1 MQEDYGIP
9 PVHASLGAFSHT
21 TETGETGSMTLHEEQ
36 AQHEHGN
43 HPGNEA
49 ATAAQAQPAVEEG
62 EVANGTGTTTK
73 AWYRRI
79 RWWGWVLIAIAAV
92 IVVFAGAVGT
102 QALLV
107 KHHEDKAIAVMEDAV
122 KGRDLN
128 NLDGAIADMQKET
141 RAAKNITNGALWS
154 FTEKLPGIK
163 GSMRVVRMMTDVV
176 DDMAQDTAPK
186 FADVVQAIDAKSIYR
201 NGRINA
207 APLIKV
213 LPKLDT
219 AAQSLQR
226 CTEEYDK
233 IPIPRISMVA
243 NALNSSRGMLDQA
256 NYYVQASVDEYIPN
270 LPTWLGYEGKQTY
283 AILAMTPGEMRAS
296 GGLIGAVGTVTITDG
311 KIEIGDFK
319 SNLGFAD
326 SNIVARNLSEDE
338 QRLYKEEGPMNMN
351 YDIRD
356 IANSPDT
363 VRVADYF
370 KDIWSQL
377 RIGKNTE
384 LNGIVLADPLM
395 VQSLVKVLGDVTLA
409 DGTVLTG
416 TNTAEFLIN
425 TAYREY
431 PAGETDAMFGTVA
444 KACIQRLTEDL
455 DAGKMARLAS
465 EMFTLAHNRHLSLY
479 SFDPTMQQ
487 LLWDTELTNTFPLD
501 EAKPKIGIY
510 ITENNPSKMGWYI
523 KRSTKI
529 TQLDCLNDG
538 PAKYHV
544 EYTIRNT
551 MTDEESKTLPQYI
564 TGIRNEFPDSH
575 GTSFEKIVF
584 MPPAGGTMS
593 NFEVTGNGADP
604 VADSL
609 NYRFIYTTITQ
620 VQPESEVTYSFDV
633 TVSPDAKRK
642 LGVDET
648 PTASEKPDVTYVKQ
662 CPVQ

>member
-1 MQEDYGIP
+1 MTSHDDQEQRGQGAHPKEEADNAV
-9 PVHASLGAFSHT
+9 PVHDAMGAETVSHK
-21 TETGETGSMTLHEEQ
+21 
-36 AQHEHGN
+36 
-43 HPGNEA
+43 P
-49 ATAAQAQPAVEEG
+49 
-62 EVANGTGTTTK
+62 
-73 AWYRRI
+73 WYRRI
-79 RWWGWVLIAIAAV
+79 RWWGWILIAIAAV
-92 IVVFAGAVGT
+92 LVVFAGTVGT

-107 KHHEDKAIAVMEDAV
+107 KHHEEAAIAVVKDAV
-122 KGRDLN
+122 KERKIN
-128 NLDGAIADMQKET
+128 NLDGVVADMQKQT
-141 RAAKNITNGALWS
+141 RAARNITNGPLWS

-163 GSMRVVRMMTDVV
+163 GSIRVVRMMTDVV

-186 FADVVQAIDAKSIYR
+186 FVDAAQTIDAKSIYK

-207 APLIKV
+207 EPIVEA
-213 LPKLDT
+213 LPELET

-226 CTEEYDK
+226 YTEEFDR
-233 IPIPRISMVA
+233 IPTPRIGIVA
-243 NALNSSRGMLDQA
+243 NTLNSSRGMLDRA
-256 NYYVQASVDEYIPN
+256 NYYMQAAVDEYIPN
-270 LPTWLGYEGKQTY
+270 LPTWLGYESKQTY

-296 GGLIGAVGTVTITDG
+296 GGLIGAVGMVTIVDG
-311 KIEIGDFK
+311 KIEIGDFEANTK
-319 SNLGFAD
+319 FAD
-326 SNIVARNLSEDE
+326 ANITARNLSEDE
-338 QRLYKEEGPMNMN
+338 NRLYREEGPMSLN
-351 YDIRD
+351 YDVRD

-370 KDIWSQL
+370 KAIWKQTE
-377 RIGKNTE
+377 IGKDTE

-395 VQSLVKVLGDVTLA
+395 VQSLVKVLGDVTLPN
-409 DGTVLTG
+409 GTVLTG
-416 TNTAEFLIN
+416 TNTADFLIN
-425 TAYREY
+425 TAYKDY
-431 PAGETDAMFGTVA
+431 PAEETDAMFGTVA
-444 KACIQRLTEDL
+444 KACVQRLMGDL
-455 DAGKMARLAS
+455 DTGKMAKLAS
-465 EMFTLAHNRHLSLY
+465 EMFTLAHNRHLAVY

-487 LLWDTELTNTFPLD
+487 IFWDTELTPTFPLD
-501 EAKPKIGIY
+501 EAKPEIGIY

-529 TQLDCLNDG
+529 TQLDCLEDG

-551 MTDEESKTLPQYI
+551 MTDEESKTLPHYI
-564 TGIRNEFPDSH
+564 TGIRSEFPDSH

-593 NFEVTGNGADP
+593 DFEVTGNGADP

-609 NYRFIYTTITQ
+609 NYRLIYTTITQ

-633 TVSPDAKRK
+633 TVSPDAKHK

>member
-1 MQEDYGIP
+1 M
-9 PVHASLGAFSHT
+9 GAETVSHK
-21 TETGETGSMTLHEEQ
+21 
-36 AQHEHGN
+36 
-43 HPGNEA
+43 P
-49 ATAAQAQPAVEEG
+49 
-62 EVANGTGTTTK
+62 
-73 AWYRRI
+73 WYRHI
-79 RWWGWVLIAIAAV
+79 RWWGWILIAIAAV
-92 IVVFAGAVGT
+92 LVVFAGTVGT

-107 KHHEDKAIAVMEDAV
+107 KHHEEAAIAVVKDAV
-122 KGRDLN
+122 KERKLN
-128 NLDGAIADMQKET
+128 NLDGVVADMQKQT
-141 RAAKNITNGALWS
+141 RAARNITNGPLWS

-186 FADVVQAIDAKSIYR
+186 FVDAAQTIDAKSIYK

-207 APLIKV
+207 EPIVEA
-213 LPKLDT
+213 LPELET

-226 CTEEYDK
+226 YTEEFDR
-233 IPIPRISMVA
+233 IPTPRIGIVA
-243 NALNSSRGMLDQA
+243 NTLNSSRGMLDRA
-256 NYYVQASVDEYIPN
+256 NYYMQAAVDEYIPN
-270 LPTWLGYEGKQTY
+270 LPTWLGYKGKQTY

-296 GGLIGAVGTVTITDG
+296 GGLIGAVGTVTIDKG
-311 KIEIGDFK
+311 KIEIGDFEANAK
-319 SNLGFAD
+319 FAGD
-326 SNIVARNLSEDE
+326 GITARNLSEDE
-338 QRLYKEEGPMNMN
+338 NRLYREEGPMILN
-351 YDIRD
+351 YDTRD

-370 KDIWSQL
+370 KAIWNQTKM
-377 RIGKNTE
+377 GKDTE
-384 LNGIVLADPLM
+384 LNGIVLADPLV
-395 VQSLVKVLGDVTLA
+395 VQSLVKVLGDVKLPN
-409 DGTVLTG
+409 GTVLTG
-416 TNTAEFLIN
+416 TNTADFLIN
-425 TAYREY
+425 TAYKDY
-431 PAGETDAMFGTVA
+431 PAEETDAMFGTVA
-444 KACIQRLTEDL
+444 KACVQRLMGDL
-455 DAGKMARLAS
+455 DAGKMAKLAG
-465 EMFTLAHNRHLSLY
+465 EMFTLAHNRHLAVY

-487 LLWDTELTNTFPLD
+487 IFWDTELTPTFPLD
-501 EAKPKIGIY
+501 EAKPEIGIY

-529 TQLDCLNDG
+529 TQLDCLEDG

-551 MTDEESKTLPQYI
+551 MTDEESKTLPPYI
-564 TGIRNEFPDSH
+564 TGIRSEFPDSH

-593 NFEVTGNGADP
+593 DFEVTGNGADP

-609 NYRFIYTTITQ
+609 NYRLIYTTITQ

-633 TVSPDAKRK
+633 TVSPDAKQK

>member
-1 MQEDYGIP
+1 MT
-9 PVHASLGAFSHT
+9 SHDNVA
-21 TETGETGSMTLHEEQ
+21 GG
-36 AQHEHGN
+36 
-43 HPGNEA
+43 
-49 ATAAQAQPAVEEG
+49 TAG
-62 EVANGTGTTTK
+62 KEVSHK
-73 AWYRRI
+73 PWYRRV
-79 RWWGWVLIAIAAV
+79 RWWGWILIAIAAV
-92 IVVFAGAVGT
+92 LVVFTGTVGT

-107 KHHEDKAIAVMEDAV
+107 KHHEEAAIAVVKDAV
-122 KGRDLN
+122 KERKLN
-128 NLDGAIADMQKET
+128 DFDGVVADMQKQT
-141 RAAKNITNGALWS
+141 RAARNITNGPLWS

-186 FADVVQAIDAKSIYR
+186 FADVAQTIDVKSIYR
-201 NGRINA
+201 NGSINA
-207 APLIKV
+207 EPIVKA
-213 LPKLDT
+213 LPELET

-226 CTEEYDK
+226 YTEEFDR
-233 IPIPRISMVA
+233 IPTPRIGIVA
-243 NALNSSRGMLDQA
+243 NALNSSRGMLDRA
-256 NYYVQASVDEYIPN
+256 NYYMQAAVDEYIPN
-270 LPTWLGYEGKQTY
+270 LPKWLGYEGKQTY

-296 GGLIGAVGTVTITDG
+296 GGLIGAVGAVTITDG
-311 KIEIGDFK
+311 KLEIGDFE
-319 SNLGFAD
+319 SNMKFAGA
-326 SNIVARNLSEDE
+326 SITARNLSEDE
-338 QRLYKEEGPMNMN
+338 NRLYREEGPMSLN
-351 YDIRD
+351 YDVRD

-370 KDIWSQL
+370 KAIWNQTEM
-377 RIGKNTE
+377 GKDTE

-395 VQSLVKVLGDVTLA
+395 VQSLVKILGDVRLD
-409 DGTVLTG
+409 DGTILTG
-416 TNTAEFLIN
+416 SNTADFLIN
-425 TAYREY
+425 TAYKRY
-431 PAGETDAMFGTVA
+431 ANTDAMFATVA
-444 KACIQRLTEDL
+444 KVCVQRLMGDL
-455 DAGKMARLAS
+455 DAGKMAKLAS
-465 EMFTLAHNRHLSLY
+465 EMLTLAHNRHISVY

-487 LLWDTELTNTFPLD
+487 IFWDTELTSTFPLD
-501 EAKPKIGIY
+501 EAKPEIGIY

-529 TQLDCLNDG
+529 TQLDCLESG

-551 MTDEESKTLPQYI
+551 MTDEESKTLPWYI
-564 TGIRNEFPDSH
+564 TGARSEFPDSK

-609 NYRFIYTTITQ
+609 NYRLIYTTITQ
-620 VQPESEVTYSFDV
+620 VQPESEATYAFDV
-633 TVSPDAKRK
+633 TVSPDARQK

>member
-1 MQEDYGIP
+1 MRPLDS
-9 PVHASLGAFSHT
+9 ARTSLGTFSRT
-21 TETGETGSMTLHEEQ
+21 TETGETGSMTSHDDQ
-36 AQHEHGN
+36 AQHGQRAHPEVEDGN
-43 HPGNEA
+43 T
-49 ATAAQAQPAVEEG
+49 ATAQSAVA
-62 EVANGTGTTTK
+62 VDTAPRK
-73 AWYRRI
+73 PWYRRVH
-79 RWWGWVLIAIAAV
+79 WWGWVLIALAAV
-92 IVVFAGAVGT
+92 LMVFTGTIGT

-107 KHHEDKAIAVMEDAV
+107 KHHEEAAIAVVKDAV
-122 KGRDLN
+122 KKHRLN
-128 NLDGAIADMQKET
+128 DLDGVVADMQKET
-141 RAAKNITNGALWS
+141 RAAKNITNGPLWS

-186 FADVVQAIDAKSIYR
+186 FADVAQSIDAKSIYK
-201 NGRINA
+201 NGSINA
-207 APLIKV
+207 APIV
-213 LPKLDT
+213 QALPELET

-226 CTEEYDK
+226 HTEEFDR
-233 IPIPRISMVA
+233 IPTPRIGIVA
-243 NALNSSRGMLDQA
+243 NALNSSRGMLDRA
-256 NYYVQASVDEYIPN
+256 NYYMQAAVDEYIPN

-311 KIEIGDFK
+311 KIEIGDFEANTK
-319 SNLGFAD
+319 FAD
-326 SNIVARNLSEDE
+326 AYITARNLSTDE
-338 QRLYKEEGPMNMN
+338 NRLYREEGPMNLN
-351 YDIRD
+351 YDVRD

-370 KDIWSQL
+370 RAIWNQTE
-377 RIGKNTE
+377 IGKDTE

-395 VQSLVKVLGDVTLA
+395 VQSLVKVLGDVTLPN
-409 DGTVLTG
+409 GTVLTG
-416 TNTAEFLIN
+416 TNTADFLIN
-425 TAYREY
+425 TAYKEY
-431 PAGETDAMFGTVA
+431 PAEETDAMFGTVA
-444 KACIQRLTEDL
+444 KACVQRLMGDL
-455 DAGKMARLAS
+455 DAGKMAKLAS
-465 EMFTLAHNRHLSLY
+465 EMLTLAHNRHLAVY

-487 LLWDTELTNTFPLD
+487 IFWDFGLTPTFPLD
-501 EAKPKIGIY
+501 EAKPEIGIY

-529 TQLDCLNDG
+529 TQLDCLEDG

-551 MTDEESKTLPQYI
+551 MTDEESKTLPHYI
-564 TGIRNEFPDSH
+564 TGIRSEFPDSH

-593 NFEVTGNGADP
+593 DFEVTGNGADP

-609 NYRFIYTTITQ
+609 KYRLIYTTITQ

>member
-1 MQEDYGIP
+1 MT
-9 PVHASLGAFSHT
+9 SHDD
-21 TETGETGSMTLHEEQ
+21 Q
-36 AQHEHGN
+36 AQRGQGTHPEAESGN
-43 HPGNEA
+43 
-49 ATAAQAQPAVEEG
+49 TAPSQNAV
-62 EVANGTGTTTK
+62 VAETAPHK
-73 AWYRRI
+73 PWYRRI

-92 IVVFAGAVGT
+92 MVVFAGTVGT

-107 KHHEDKAIAVMEDAV
+107 KHHEEAAIAVVKDAV
-122 KGRDLN
+122 KKQRLN
-128 NLDGAIADMQKET
+128 DFDGVVADMQKQT
-141 RAAKNITNGALWS
+141 RAARDITNGPLWS

-186 FADVVQAIDAKSIYR
+186 FADVAQTIDAKSIYK

-207 APLIKV
+207 GPIVKA
-213 LPKLDT
+213 LPELET

-226 CTEEYDK
+226 YTEEFDR
-233 IPIPRISMVA
+233 IPTPRLGIVA
-243 NALNSSRGMLDQA
+243 NALNSSRGMLDRA
-256 NYYVQASVDEYIPN
+256 NYYMQAAVDEYIPN

-296 GGLIGAVGTVTITDG
+296 GGLIGAVGTVTIDKG
-311 KIEIGDFK
+311 KIEIGDFEANTK
-319 SNLGFAD
+319 FAGD
-326 SNIVARNLSEDE
+326 GITARNLSEDE
-338 QRLYKEEGPMNMN
+338 NRLYREEGPMNLN
-351 YDIRD
+351 YDTRD

-370 KDIWSQL
+370 RAIWNQTE
-377 RIGKNTE
+377 IGKDTE

-395 VQSLVKVLGDVTLA
+395 VQSLVRVLGDVKLPN
-409 DGTVLTG
+409 GTVLTG
-416 TNTAEFLIN
+416 TNTADFLIN
-425 TAYREY
+425 TAYKDY
-431 PAGETDAMFGTVA
+431 PAEETDAMFGTVA
-444 KACIQRLTEDL
+444 KACVQRLMGDL
-455 DAGKMARLAS
+455 DAGKMAKLAS
-465 EMFTLAHNRHLSLY
+465 EMFTLAHNRHLAVY

-487 LLWDTELTNTFPLD
+487 IFWDTELTPTFPLD
-501 EAKPKIGIY
+501 EAKPEIGIY

-529 TQLDCLNDG
+529 TQLDCLEDG

-564 TGIRNEFPDSH
+564 TGIRSEFPDSH

-593 NFEVTGNGADP
+593 DFEVTGNGADP

-609 NYRFIYTTITQ
+609 NFRLIYTTITQ

-633 TVSPDAKRK
+633 TVSPDAKQK

-648 PTASEKPDVTYVKQ
+648 PTASETPDVTYVRQ

>member
-1 MQEDYGIP
+1 MT
-9 PVHASLGAFSHT
+9 SHDNVA
-21 TETGETGSMTLHEEQ
+21 GG
-36 AQHEHGN
+36 
-43 HPGNEA
+43 
-49 ATAAQAQPAVEEG
+49 TAG
-62 EVANGTGTTTK
+62 KEVSHK
-73 AWYRRI
+73 PWYRRV

-92 IVVFAGAVGT
+92 MVVFAGTIGT

-107 KHHEDKAIAVMEDAV
+107 KHHEEAAIAVVKDAV
-122 KGRDLN
+122 KKQRLN
-128 NLDGAIADMQKET
+128 DLDGVVADMQKQT
-141 RAAKNITNGALWS
+141 RAARNITNGPLWS

-186 FADVVQAIDAKSIYR
+186 FADAAQTVDAKSIYK
-201 NGRINA
+201 NGSINA
-207 APLIKV
+207 EPIVKA
-213 LPKLDT
+213 LPELET

-226 CTEEYDK
+226 YTEEFDR
-233 IPIPRISMVA
+233 IPTPRIGIVA
-243 NALNSSRGMLDQA
+243 NALNSSRGMLDMA
-256 NYYVQASVDEYIPN
+256 NYYMQATVDEYIPN

-311 KIEIGDFK
+311 KIEIGDFEPNMK
-319 SNLGFAD
+319 FAGA
-326 SNIVARNLSEDE
+326 SITARNLSEDE
-338 QRLYKEEGPMNMN
+338 NRLYREEGPMSLN
-351 YDIRD
+351 YDVRD

-370 KDIWSQL
+370 KAIWNQTEM
-377 RIGKNTE
+377 GKDTE

-395 VQSLVKVLGDVTLA
+395 VQSLVKILGDVRLD
-409 DGTVLTG
+409 DGTILTG
-416 TNTAEFLIN
+416 SNTADFLIN
-425 TAYREY
+425 TAYKRY
-431 PAGETDAMFGTVA
+431 ANTDAMFGTVA
-444 KACIQRLTEDL
+444 KACVQRLMGDL
-455 DAGKMARLAS
+455 DAGKMAKLAG
-465 EMFTLAHNRHLSLY
+465 EMFTLAHNRHLAVY

-487 LLWDTELTNTFPLD
+487 IFWDTELTSTFPLD
-501 EAKPKIGIY
+501 EAKPEIGIY

-529 TQLDCLNDG
+529 TQLDCLEDG

-551 MTDEESKTLPQYI
+551 MTDEESKTLPWYI
-564 TGIRNEFPDSH
+564 TGARSEFPDSK

-609 NYRFIYTTITQ
+609 NYRLIYTTITQ

>member
-1 MQEDYGIP
+1 MTSHDDQEQRGQGAHPKEEADNAV
-9 PVHASLGAFSHT
+9 PVHDAMA
-21 TETGETGSMTLHEEQ
+21 
-36 AQHEHGN
+36 A
-43 HPGNEA
+43 EA
-49 ATAAQAQPAVEEG
+49 VPH
-62 EVANGTGTTTK
+62 K
-73 AWYRRI
+73 PWYRRI
-79 RWWGWVLIAIAAV
+79 RWWGWILIAIAAV
-92 IVVFAGAVGT
+92 LVVFAGTVGT

-107 KHHEDKAIAVMEDAV
+107 KHHEETAIAVVKDAV
-122 KGRDLN
+122 KERKLN
-128 NLDGAIADMQKET
+128 NLDGVVADMQKQT
-141 RAAKNITNGALWS
+141 RAARNITNGPLWS

-186 FADVVQAIDAKSIYR
+186 FVDAAQTIDAKSIYK

-207 APLIKV
+207 EPIVEA
-213 LPKLDT
+213 LPELET

-226 CTEEYDK
+226 YTEEFDR
-233 IPIPRISMVA
+233 IPTPRIGIVA
-243 NALNSSRGMLDQA
+243 NTLNSSRGMLDRA
-256 NYYVQASVDEYIPN
+256 NYYMQAAVDEYIPN
-270 LPTWLGYEGKQTY
+270 LPTWLGYKGKQTY

-296 GGLIGAVGTVTITDG
+296 GGLIGAVGTVTIDKG
-311 KIEIGDFK
+311 KIEIGDFEANTK
-319 SNLGFAD
+319 FAGD
-326 SNIVARNLSEDE
+326 GITARNLSEDE
-338 QRLYKEEGPMNMN
+338 NRLYREEGPMSLN
-351 YDIRD
+351 YDTRD

-370 KDIWSQL
+370 KAIWNQTKM
-377 RIGKNTE
+377 GKDTE
-384 LNGIVLADPLM
+384 LNGIVLADPLV
-395 VQSLVKVLGDVTLA
+395 VQSLVKVFGDVKLPN
-409 DGTVLTG
+409 GTVLTG
-416 TNTAEFLIN
+416 TNTADFLIN
-425 TAYREY
+425 TAYKDY
-431 PAGETDAMFGTVA
+431 PAEETDAMFGTVA
-444 KACIQRLTEDL
+444 KACVQRLMGDL
-455 DAGKMARLAS
+455 DTGKMAKLAS
-465 EMFTLAHNRHLSLY
+465 EMFTLAHNRHLAVY

-487 LLWDTELTNTFPLD
+487 IFWDTELTPTFPLD
-501 EAKPKIGIY
+501 EAKPEIGIY

-529 TQLDCLNDG
+529 TQLDCLEDG

-551 MTDEESKTLPQYI
+551 MTDEESKTLPHYI
-564 TGIRNEFPDSH
+564 TGIRSEFPDSH

-593 NFEVTGNGADP
+593 DFEVTGNGADP

-609 NYRFIYTTITQ
+609 NYRLIYTTITQ

-633 TVSPDAKRK
+633 TVSPDAKHK

>member
-1 MQEDYGIP
+1 MT
-9 PVHASLGAFSHT
+9 SHDD
-21 TETGETGSMTLHEEQ
+21 Q
-36 AQHEHGN
+36 AQHEQGTHPKAEAGN
-43 HPGNEA
+43 AVPAHDAVAAEA
-49 ATAAQAQPAVEEG
+49 VPH
-62 EVANGTGTTTK
+62 K
-73 AWYRRI
+73 PWYRRI
-79 RWWGWVLIAIAAV
+79 RWWGWILIAIAAV
-92 IVVFAGAVGT
+92 LVVFAGTVGT

-107 KHHEDKAIAVMEDAV
+107 KHHEEAAIAVVKDAV
-122 KGRDLN
+122 KERKLN
-128 NLDGAIADMQKET
+128 DLDGVVADMQKQT
-141 RAAKNITNGALWS
+141 RAARNITNGPLWS

-186 FADVVQAIDAKSIYR
+186 FVDAAQTIDAKSIYK

-207 APLIKV
+207 EPIVEA
-213 LPKLDT
+213 LPELET

-226 CTEEYDK
+226 YTEEFDR
-233 IPIPRISMVA
+233 IPTPRIGIVA
-243 NALNSSRGMLDQA
+243 NTLNSSRGMLDRA
-256 NYYVQASVDEYIPN
+256 NYYMQAAVDEYIPN
-270 LPTWLGYEGKQTY
+270 LPTWLGYKGKQTY

-296 GGLIGAVGTVTITDG
+296 GGLIGAVGTVTIDKG
-311 KIEIGDFK
+311 KIEIGDFEANTK
-319 SNLGFAD
+319 FAGD
-326 SNIVARNLSEDE
+326 GITARNLSEDE
-338 QRLYKEEGPMNMN
+338 NRLYREEGPMSLN
-351 YDIRD
+351 YDTRD

-370 KDIWSQL
+370 KAIWNQTKM
-377 RIGKNTE
+377 GKDTE

-395 VQSLVKVLGDVTLA
+395 VQSLVKVLGDVTLPN
-409 DGTVLTG
+409 GTVLTG
-416 TNTAEFLIN
+416 TNTADFLIN
-425 TAYREY
+425 TAYKDY
-431 PAGETDAMFGTVA
+431 PAEETDAMFGTVA
-444 KACIQRLTEDL
+444 KACVQRLMGDL
-455 DAGKMARLAS
+455 DAGKMAKLAS
-465 EMFTLAHNRHLSLY
+465 EMFTLAHNRHLAVY

-487 LLWDTELTNTFPLD
+487 IFWDTELTPTFPLN
-501 EAKPKIGIY
+501 EAKPEIGIY

-529 TQLDCLNDG
+529 TQLDCLEDG

-551 MTDEESKTLPQYI
+551 MTDEESKTLPPYI
-564 TGIRNEFPDSH
+564 TGIRSEFPDSH

-593 NFEVTGNGADP
+593 DFEVTGNGADP

-609 NYRFIYTTITQ
+609 NYRLIYTTITQ

>member
-1 MQEDYGIP
+1 MT
-9 PVHASLGAFSHT
+9 SHDD
-21 TETGETGSMTLHEEQ
+21 Q
-36 AQHEHGN
+36 AQHGQGAHPKEEAGN
-43 HPGNEA
+43 AVPAHDAVAAEA
-49 ATAAQAQPAVEEG
+49 VPH
-62 EVANGTGTTTK
+62 K
-73 AWYRRI
+73 PWYRRI
-79 RWWGWVLIAIAAV
+79 RWWGWILIAIA
-92 IVVFAGAVGT
+92 VVLVAFAGTVGT

-107 KHHEDKAIAVMEDAV
+107 KHHEEAAIAVVKDAV
-122 KGRDLN
+122 KERKLN
-128 NLDGAIADMQKET
+128 DLDGVVADMQKQT
-141 RAAKNITNGALWS
+141 RAARNITNGPLWS

-186 FADVVQAIDAKSIYR
+186 FVDAAQTIDAKSIYK
-201 NGRINA
+201 NGSINA
-207 APLIKV
+207 EPIVKA
-213 LPKLDT
+213 LPELET

-226 CTEEYDK
+226 YTEEFDR
-233 IPIPRISMVA
+233 IPTPRIGIVA
-243 NALNSSRGMLDQA
+243 NALNSSRGMLDRA
-256 NYYVQASVDEYIPN
+256 NYYMQAAVDEYIPN
-270 LPTWLGYEGKQTY
+270 LPKWLGYEGKQTY

-296 GGLIGAVGTVTITDG
+296 GGLIGAVGAVTITDG
-311 KIEIGDFK
+311 KLEIGDFE
-319 SNLGFAD
+319 SNMKFAGA
-326 SNIVARNLSEDE
+326 SITARNLSEDE
-338 QRLYKEEGPMNMN
+338 NRLYREEGPMSLN
-351 YDIRD
+351 YDVRD
-356 IANSPDT
+356 IANSPET

-370 KDIWSQL
+370 KAIWNQTEM
-377 RIGKNTE
+377 GKDTE
-384 LNGIVLADPLM
+384 LNGIVLADPLV
-395 VQSLVKVLGDVTLA
+395 VQSLVEVLGDVKLSN
-409 DGTVLTG
+409 GTVLTG
-416 TNTAEFLIN
+416 TNTADFLIN

-431 PAGETDAMFGTVA
+431 PAEETDAMFATVA
-444 KACIQRLTEDL
+444 KACVKRLMGDL
-455 DAGKMARLAS
+455 DAGKMAKLAS
-465 EMFTLAHNRHLSLY
+465 EMFTLAHNRHLAVY

-487 LLWDTELTNTFPLD
+487 IFWDTELTSTFPFD
-501 EAKPKIGIY
+501 EAKPEIGIY

-529 TQLDCLNDG
+529 TQLDCLEDG

-564 TGIRNEFPDSH
+564 TGVMSAFPDSH

-593 NFEVTGNGADP
+593 DFEVTGNGADP

-609 NYRFIYTTITQ
+609 NYRLIYTTITQ

>member
-1 MQEDYGIP
+1 MTSHDDQEQRGQGAHPKEEADNAV
-9 PVHASLGAFSHT
+9 PVHDAVA
-21 TETGETGSMTLHEEQ
+21 
-36 AQHEHGN
+36 A
-43 HPGNEA
+43 EA
-49 ATAAQAQPAVEEG
+49 VPH
-62 EVANGTGTTTK
+62 K
-73 AWYRRI
+73 PWYRRI
-79 RWWGWVLIAIAAV
+79 RWWGWILIAIAAV
-92 IVVFAGAVGT
+92 LVVFAGTVGT

-107 KHHEDKAIAVMEDAV
+107 KHHEEAAIAVVKDAV
-122 KGRDLN
+122 KERKLN
-128 NLDGAIADMQKET
+128 DLDGVVADMQKQT
-141 RAAKNITNGALWS
+141 RAARNITNGPLWS

-186 FADVVQAIDAKSIYR
+186 FVDAAQTIDAKSIYK

-207 APLIKV
+207 EPIVEA
-213 LPKLDT
+213 LPELET

-226 CTEEYDK
+226 YTEEFDR
-233 IPIPRISMVA
+233 IPTPRIGIVA
-243 NALNSSRGMLDQA
+243 NTLNSSRGMLDRA
-256 NYYVQASVDEYIPN
+256 NYYMQAAVDEYIPN
-270 LPTWLGYEGKQTY
+270 LPTWLGYKGKQTY

-296 GGLIGAVGTVTITDG
+296 GGLIGAVGTVTIDKG
-311 KIEIGDFK
+311 KIEIGDFEANTK
-319 SNLGFAD
+319 FAGD
-326 SNIVARNLSEDE
+326 GITARNLSEDE
-338 QRLYKEEGPMNMN
+338 NRLYREEGPMSLN
-351 YDIRD
+351 YDTRD

-370 KDIWSQL
+370 KAIWNQTKM
-377 RIGKNTE
+377 GKDTE
-384 LNGIVLADPLM
+384 LNGIVLADPLV
-395 VQSLVKVLGDVTLA
+395 VQSLVKVLGDVKLPN
-409 DGTVLTG
+409 GTVLTG
-416 TNTAEFLIN
+416 TNTADFLIN
-425 TAYREY
+425 TAYKDY
-431 PAGETDAMFGTVA
+431 PAEETDALFGTVA
-444 KACIQRLTEDL
+444 KACVQRLMGDL
-455 DAGKMARLAS
+455 DAGKMAKLAS
-465 EMFTLAHNRHLSLY
+465 EMFTLAHNRHLAVY

-487 LLWDTELTNTFPLD
+487 IFWDTELTPTFPLD
-501 EAKPKIGIY
+501 EAKPEIGIY

-529 TQLDCLNDG
+529 TQLDCLEDG

-551 MTDEESKTLPQYI
+551 MTDEESKTLPPYI
-564 TGIRNEFPDSH
+564 TGIRSEFPDSH

-593 NFEVTGNGADP
+593 DFEVTGNGADP

-609 NYRFIYTTITQ
+609 NYRLIYTTITQ

>member
-1 MQEDYGIP
+1 MTSHED
-9 PVHASLGAFSHT
+9 
-21 TETGETGSMTLHEEQ
+21 Q
-36 AQHEHGN
+36 AQHGQGTHPEVEAGN
-43 HPGNEA
+43 ATPSQGAVAVDA
-49 ATAAQAQPAVEEG
+49 APR
-62 EVANGTGTTTK
+62 K
-73 AWYRRI
+73 PWYRRI
-79 RWWGWVLIAIAAV
+79 RWWGWLLIAIAAV
-92 IVVFAGAVGT
+92 LVVFAGTVGT

-107 KHHEDKAIAVMEDAV
+107 KHHEEAAIAVVKDAV
-122 KGRDLN
+122 KKHRLN
-128 NLDGAIADMQKET
+128 DLDGVVADMQKQT
-141 RAAKNITNGALWS
+141 RAAKNITNGPLWS

-186 FADVVQAIDAKSIYR
+186 FADVAQSVDVKSIYR
-201 NGRINA
+201 NGSINA
-207 APLIKV
+207 EPIVKA
-213 LPKLDT
+213 LPELET

-226 CTEEYDK
+226 YTEEFDR
-233 IPIPRISMVA
+233 IPTPRIGIVA
-243 NALNSSRGMLDQA
+243 NTLNSSRGMLDRA
-256 NYYVQASVDEYIPN
+256 NYYMQAAVDEYIPN
-270 LPTWLGYEGKQTY
+270 LPTWLGYKGKQTY

-296 GGLIGAVGTVTITDG
+296 GGLIGAVGTVTIDKG
-311 KIEIGDFK
+311 KIEIGDFEANTK
-319 SNLGFAD
+319 FAGD
-326 SNIVARNLSEDE
+326 GITARNLSEDE
-338 QRLYKEEGPMNMN
+338 NRLYREEGPMSLN
-351 YDIRD
+351 YDTRD

-370 KDIWSQL
+370 KAIWNQTKM
-377 RIGKNTE
+377 GKDTE
-384 LNGIVLADPLM
+384 LNGIVLADPLV
-395 VQSLVKVLGDVTLA
+395 VQSLVKVLGDVKLPN
-409 DGTVLTG
+409 GTVLTG
-416 TNTAEFLIN
+416 TNTADFLIN
-425 TAYREY
+425 TAYKDY
-431 PAGETDAMFGTVA
+431 PAEETDAMFGTVA
-444 KACIQRLTEDL
+444 KACVQRLMGDL
-455 DAGKMARLAS
+455 DAGKMAKLAG
-465 EMFTLAHNRHLSLY
+465 EVLTLAHNRHISVY

-487 LLWDTELTNTFPLD
+487 IFWDTELTSTFPLD
-501 EAKPKIGIY
+501 EAKPEIGIY

-529 TQLDCLNDG
+529 TQLDCLEDG
-538 PAKYHV
+538 PARYHV

-564 TGIRNEFPDSH
+564 TGIRSEFPDSH

-609 NYRFIYTTITQ
+609 NYRLIYTTITQ

-633 TVSPDAKRK
+633 TVSPDAKQK

>member
-1 MQEDYGIP
+1 MTSHDDQEQRGQGTHP
-9 PVHASLGAFSHT
+9 EAESGNTVPSQNAVVA
-21 TETGETGSMTLHEEQ
+21 ETAPHK
-36 AQHEHGN
+36 
-43 HPGNEA
+43 P
-49 ATAAQAQPAVEEG
+49 
-62 EVANGTGTTTK
+62 
-73 AWYRRI
+73 WYRRI
-79 RWWGWVLIAIAAV
+79 RWWGWVLIVLSAIL
-92 IVVFAGAVGT
+92 VVFAGTVGT

-107 KHHEDKAIAVMEDAV
+107 KHHEEAAIAVVKDAV
-122 KGRDLN
+122 KKQRLN
-128 NLDGAIADMQKET
+128 DLDGVVADMQKQT
-141 RAAKNITNGALWS
+141 RAARDITNGPLWS

-186 FADVVQAIDAKSIYR
+186 FADVAQTIDAKSIYK

-207 APLIKV
+207 GPIVKA
-213 LPKLDT
+213 LPELET
-219 AAQSLQR
+219 AAQSLER
-226 CTEEYDK
+226 YTAEFDK
-233 IPIPRISMVA
+233 IPVPRITIVA
-243 NALNSSRGMLDQA
+243 NALTRSRGILDQA
-256 NYYVQASVDEYIPN
+256 NYYMQAAVGEYIPN
-270 LPTWLGYEGKQTY
+270 LPEWLGYEGKQTY

-319 SNLGFAD
+319 TNLGFAD
-326 SNIVARNLSEDE
+326 SNITARNLSEDE
-338 QRLYKEEGPMNMN
+338 QRLYKEEGPMNLN
-351 YDIRD
+351 YDVRD

-370 KDIWSQL
+370 RAIWNQL
-377 RIGKNTE
+377 EIGKHTN
-384 LNGIVLADPLM
+384 LNGIVLADPLL
-395 VQSLVKVLGDVTLA
+395 VQSLVKVFGDVTLP

-416 TNTAEFLIN
+416 TNTADFLIN
-425 TAYREY
+425 TAYKDY
-431 PAGETDAMFGTVA
+431 PAEETDAMFGTVA
-444 KACIQRLTEDL
+444 KACVQRLMGDL
-455 DAGKMARLAS
+455 DAGKMAKLAG
-465 EMFTLAHNRHLSLY
+465 EVLTLAHNRHLSVY

-487 LLWDTELTNTFPLD
+487 IFWDTELTSTFPLD
-501 EAKPKIGIY
+501 EAKPEIGIY

-529 TQLDCLNDG
+529 TQLDCLEDG

-551 MTDEESKTLPQYI
+551 MTDEESKTLPHYI
-564 TGIRNEFPDSH
+564 TGIRSEFPDSH

-593 NFEVTGNGADP
+593 DFEVTGNGADP

-609 NYRFIYTTITQ
+609 NYRLIYTTITQ

-633 TVSPDAKRK
+633 TVSPDAKHK

>member
-1 MQEDYGIP
+1 MT
-9 PVHASLGAFSHT
+9 SHDD
-21 TETGETGSMTLHEEQ
+21 Q
-36 AQHEHGN
+36 AQHGQGA
-43 HPGNEA
+43 HPKAEA
-49 ATAAQAQPAVEEG
+49 DNAVPVHDAVAAEAVPH
-62 EVANGTGTTTK
+62 K
-73 AWYRRI
+73 PWYRRI
-79 RWWGWVLIAIAAV
+79 RWWGWILIAIAAV
-92 IVVFAGAVGT
+92 LVVFAGTVGT

-107 KHHEDKAIAVMEDAV
+107 KHHEEAAIAVVKDAV
-122 KGRDLN
+122 KERKLN
-128 NLDGAIADMQKET
+128 DLDGVVADMQKQT
-141 RAAKNITNGALWS
+141 RAARNITNGPLWS

-186 FADVVQAIDAKSIYR
+186 FVDAAQTIDAKSIYK

-207 APLIKV
+207 EPIVEA
-213 LPKLDT
+213 LPELET

-226 CTEEYDK
+226 YTEEFDR
-233 IPIPRISMVA
+233 IPTPRIGIVA
-243 NALNSSRGMLDQA
+243 NTLNSSRGMLDRA
-256 NYYVQASVDEYIPN
+256 NYYMQAAVDEYIPN
-270 LPTWLGYEGKQTY
+270 LPTWLGYKGKQTY

-296 GGLIGAVGTVTITDG
+296 GGLIGAVGTVTIDKG
-311 KIEIGDFK
+311 KIEIGDFEANTK
-319 SNLGFAD
+319 FAGD
-326 SNIVARNLSEDE
+326 GITARNLSEDE
-338 QRLYKEEGPMNMN
+338 NRLYREEGPMSLN
-351 YDIRD
+351 YDTRD

-370 KDIWSQL
+370 KAIWNQTKM
-377 RIGKNTE
+377 GKDTE
-384 LNGIVLADPLM
+384 LNGIVLADPLV
-395 VQSLVKVLGDVTLA
+395 VQSLVKVLGDVKLPN
-409 DGTVLTG
+409 GTVLTG
-416 TNTAEFLIN
+416 TNTADFLIN
-425 TAYREY
+425 TAYKDY
-431 PAGETDAMFGTVA
+431 PAEETDAMFGTVA
-444 KACIQRLTEDL
+444 KACVQRLMGDL
-455 DAGKMARLAS
+455 DAGKMAKLAG
-465 EMFTLAHNRHLSLY
+465 EMFTLAHNRHLAVY

-487 LLWDTELTNTFPLD
+487 IFWDTELTPTFPLD
-501 EAKPKIGIY
+501 EAKPEIGIY

-529 TQLDCLNDG
+529 TQLDCLEDG

-551 MTDEESKTLPQYI
+551 MTDEESKTLPHYI
-564 TGIRNEFPDSH
+564 TGIRSEFPDSH

-593 NFEVTGNGADP
+593 DFEVTGNGADP

-609 NYRFIYTTITQ
+609 NYRLIYTTITQ

-633 TVSPDAKRK
+633 TVSPDAKHK

>member
-1 MQEDYGIP
+1 MT
-9 PVHASLGAFSHT
+9 SHDNVA
-21 TETGETGSMTLHEEQ
+21 GG
-36 AQHEHGN
+36 
-43 HPGNEA
+43 
-49 ATAAQAQPAVEEG
+49 TAG
-62 EVANGTGTTTK
+62 KEVSHK
-73 AWYRRI
+73 PWYRRV
-79 RWWGWVLIAIAAV
+79 RWWGWILIAIAAV
-92 IVVFAGAVGT
+92 LVVFTGTVGT

-107 KHHEDKAIAVMEDAV
+107 KHHEEAAIAVVKDAV
-122 KGRDLN
+122 KERKLN
-128 NLDGAIADMQKET
+128 DFDGVVADMQKQT
-141 RAAKNITNGALWS
+141 RAARNITNGPLWS

-186 FADVVQAIDAKSIYR
+186 FADVAQTIDVKSIYR
-201 NGRINA
+201 NGSINA
-207 APLIKV
+207 EPIVKA
-213 LPKLDT
+213 LPELET

-226 CTEEYDK
+226 YTEEFDR
-233 IPIPRISMVA
+233 IPTPRIGIVA
-243 NALNSSRGMLDQA
+243 NALNSSRGMLDRA
-256 NYYVQASVDEYIPN
+256 NYYMQAAVDEYIPN
-270 LPTWLGYEGKQTY
+270 LPKWLGYEDKQTY

-296 GGLIGAVGTVTITDG
+296 GGLIGAVGAVTITDG
-311 KIEIGDFK
+311 KLEIGDFE
-319 SNLGFAD
+319 SNMKFAGA
-326 SNIVARNLSEDE
+326 SITARNLSEDE
-338 QRLYKEEGPMNMN
+338 NRLYREEGPMSLN
-351 YDIRD
+351 YDVRD

-370 KDIWSQL
+370 KAIWNQTEM
-377 RIGKNTE
+377 GKDTE

-395 VQSLVKVLGDVTLA
+395 VQSLVKILGDVRLD
-409 DGTVLTG
+409 DGTILTG
-416 TNTAEFLIN
+416 SNTADFLIN
-425 TAYREY
+425 TAYKRY
-431 PAGETDAMFGTVA
+431 ANTDAMFATVA
-444 KACIQRLTEDL
+444 KVCVQRLMGDL
-455 DAGKMARLAS
+455 DAGKMAKLAS
-465 EMFTLAHNRHLSLY
+465 EMLTLAHNRHISVY

-487 LLWDTELTNTFPLD
+487 IFWDTELTSTFPLD
-501 EAKPKIGIY
+501 EAKPEIGIY

-529 TQLDCLNDG
+529 TQLDCLESG

-551 MTDEESKTLPQYI
+551 MTDEESKTLPWYI
-564 TGIRNEFPDSH
+564 TGARSEFPDSK

-609 NYRFIYTTITQ
+609 NYRLIYTTITQ
-620 VQPESEVTYSFDV
+620 VQPESEVTYAFDV
-633 TVSPDAKRK
+633 TVSPDARQK